1 MKLEQQVPSLEL
13 SKQLKELG
21 VKQDGYFAW
30 QNIVGDEKGGL
41 EQVSYFVA
49 DRPVYNAKRMEE
61 IYSAFTV
68 AELGNLLWSKASPDE
83 ILKAYGYVFN
93 VSGTTVISPE
103 GVTQCMENPALGAKM
118 LIYLLENKLITL

>member
-93 VSGTTVISPE
+93 VSGTTVISP
-103 GVTQCMENPALGAKM
+103 
-118 LIYLLENKLITL
+118 